1 MRLQLRGGKLR
12 FPGAELLMSLKA
24 ALWSVVI
31 ALLVYGV
38 VLYARGDFA

>member
-1 MRLQLRGGKLR
+1 MLRLPPPRRVHLRGAR
-12 FPGAELLMSLKA
+12 PLMSLKA
-24 ALWSVVI
+24 VLWSVVI